1 MMKLEDVKQ
10 LVFGEQQDFKIAFSN
25 PTGKRVL
32 KRLAK
37 YCRAHETTFHPDPY
51 VSAALEGRR
60 EVYLFI
66 CEQLNLS
73 PDELWDQRSKG
84 KL

>member
-1 MMKLEDVKQ
+1 MKLDDVKQ
-10 LVFGEQQDFKIAFSN
+10 LVWAEQTDFKMTFLN

-37 YCRAHETTFHPDPY
+37 YCRAHQTTLHRDPTAM
-51 VSAALEGRR
+51 AALEGRR
-60 EVYLFI
+60 EVYLYI